1 MPLPRRISV
10 WTLLC
15 GGCAAPS
22 IFMAILIGSDPLA
35 LIIISVGY
43 VAAYV
48 FLTGTEFWRSLWQRD
63 GVRNAIIAGLS
74 LRILC
79 SIIFPVGML
88 IDMIPGVVIA
98 ALLHVDPIEGPKLTP
113 SETFAIGIL
122 HGIAINLI
130 LWLGIAMLYPI
141 ILLRIKPL
149 KPPVGVCTR
158 CGYDLRA
165 SPIRCPECGEP
176 ATTHSGAMPQ
186 SEASPGAPSRSRL

>member
-1 MPLPRRISV
+1 
-10 WTLLC
+10 
-15 GGCAAPS
+15 
-22 IFMAILIGSDPLA
+22 MAILIGADPLA

-63 GVRNAIIAGLS
+63 GVRNAIITGFS
-74 LRILC
+74 LRILGA
-79 SIIFPVGML
+79 ILFPIGMV

-113 SETFAIGIL
+113 SETLAIGIL

-130 LWLGIAMLYPI
+130 LWLGIAILYPI
-141 ILLRIKPL
+141 VLRIRPL
-149 KPPVGVCTR
+149 KPPVGICTR

-176 ATTHSGAMPQ
+176 TPAHAVASRQTET
-186 SEASPGAPSRSRL
+186 SPGAP